1 LYDIQLIRPVVFVV
15 FMQKKRFYYI
25 VRLQY
30 LGFRFSGWQKQP
42 GQLTIERMLTKTLK
56 FILPEIPFKILGAG
70 RTDAKV
76 SSLDGAF
83 ELFVLEKEL
92 PELKSFINLFNTNL
106 PSDIKVIEITPT
118 TSEFNII
125 QQSKSKEY
133 VYLFSYGTKN
143 HPFCAPFLT
152 NIITH
157 LDIALMQEATALFVG
172 THNFSCY
179 TAKLQPNTKVIRT
192 ITSCELAPNTLLKAN
207 FFPEE
212 SYAFTVKG
220 AGFMRYQIRMMM
232 GALFQVGKGELSLDT
247 IKESLMP
254 NTNIVLTT
262 VAPGSGLLLNKLTFD

>member
-1 LYDIQLIRPVVFVV
+1 MSVT

-56 FILPEIPFKILGAG
+56 FILPQTPFKILGAG

-92 PELKSFINLFNTNL
+92 PELKGFIDVFNTNL
-106 PSDIKVIEITPT
+106 PSDIKVTEITPT
-118 TSEFNII
+118 TSDFNII

-152 NIITH
+152 NIIAH
-157 LDIALMQEATALFVG
+157 LDIALMQEAAELFVG
-172 THNFSCY
+172 THNFSSY

-192 ITSCELAPNTLLKAN
+192 ITSCTLAPNTLLKAN
-207 FFPEE
+207 FFPEK
-212 SYAFTVKG
+212 SYAFTVNG

-232 GALFQVGKGELSLDT
+232 GALFQVGKGELSLVA
-247 IKESLMP
+247 INESLTP

>member
-1 LYDIQLIRPVVFVV
+1 MLVV

-56 FILPEIPFKILGAG
+56 FILPEIAFKILGAG

-83 ELFVLEKEL
+83 ELFVMEKEL
-92 PELKSFINLFNTNL
+92 PELTSFIDLFNTNL
-106 PSDIKVIEITPT
+106 PSDIKVTKITPT
-118 TSEFNII
+118 TSDFNII

-157 LDIALMQEATALFVG
+157 LDIALMQEAAALFLG
-172 THNFSCY
+172 THNFSSY

-192 ITSCELAPNTLLKAN
+192 ITNCEIAPNTLLKAN

-220 AGFMRYQIRMMM
+220 TGFMRYQIRMMM

-247 IKESLMP
+247 IKESLTP